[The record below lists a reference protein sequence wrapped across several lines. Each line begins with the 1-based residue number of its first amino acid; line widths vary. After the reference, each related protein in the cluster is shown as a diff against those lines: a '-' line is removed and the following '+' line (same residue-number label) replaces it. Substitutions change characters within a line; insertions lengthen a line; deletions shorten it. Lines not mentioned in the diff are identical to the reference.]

1 MAEYKRKKFK
11 KPPKMKFAFNKS
23 DKSAN
28 RTKDAQ
34 DNITMHP
41 VSDLKKIEKEKNK
54 RAEKRHK
61 KHSFAGKTRSAVK
74 PSDEQ
79 GKAFKI
85 IKGNKRFRSLK
96 IRVSYGICAAVIII
110 VAAFH
115 FALPTGISESVQNA
129 YSAMG
134 NGEIPAELQSSAVS
148 AIKCVGNISYILS
161 DSFLQVFN
169 TNGKEMLYCQH
180 GFSNPTMKTSEART
194 LIYDV
199 GGYGVK
205 ILNDYELKTENSMT
219 DTIFAGCITRNGY
232 SAFATKA
239 TGYAAAVTVYDD
251 DFKKTYT
258 RYFADNL
265 VSALALNNRG
275 SKVATAEVYTQN
287 GVSYSK
293 ISIFEYDSSKPIA
306 TEIINGAI
314 VTELSDIGGYFVAVY
329 DGGYSFFDWDGCKRV
344 KESAD
349 NGFLY
354 YDTTLSGESVFVSS
368 KGGDYSENNVVIYDN
383 DCEKVKSFSVK
394 GAVKGVALNGNS
406 AAFLLNDSIDVYSY
420 DGKRS
425 KSIDCGYNTYYI
437 ALLRSGDVAAI
448 SKSKFVVFEV

>member
-1 MAEYKRKKFK
+1 MAVYKRKKFK
-11 KPPKMKFAFNKS
+11 KPPKMKFTFNKS

-28 RTKDAQ
+28 RIRD
-34 DNITMHP
+34 DITMQP
-41 VSDLKKIEKEKNK
+41 ISDFKKTEKEKSKNEKNRQKNHGFTGRK
-54 RAEKRHK
+54 RRA
-61 KHSFAGKTRSAVK
+61 AK
-74 PSDEQ
+74 PFDKQ
-79 GKAFKI
+79 RKAFEV

-96 IRVSYGICAAVIII
+96 IRISYGICAAVIII

-115 FALPTGISESVQNA
+115 FALPTGIIESVQNA
-129 YSAMG
+129 YSAIG
-134 NGEIPAELQSSAVS
+134 NGEMPAELQSSAVS
-148 AIKCVGNISYILS
+148 TIKCVGNVSYILS
-161 DSFLQVFN
+161 DSFFQVFN

-180 GFSNPTMKTSEART
+180 GFSNPSMKISEART
-194 LIYDV
+194 LVYDV

-205 ILNDYELKTENSMT
+205 IFNDYELKTDNSMP

-239 TGYAAAVTVYDD
+239 TGYTAAVTVYDD

-306 TEIINGAI
+306 TEIIDGAI

-329 DGGYSFFDWDGCKRV
+329 DGGYSFFDWDDCKRV
-344 KESAD
+344 KESDD

-354 YDTTLSGESVFVSS
+354 YDTTLSGESMFVSS
-368 KGGDYSENNVVIYDN
+368 NGGDYSDNNVVIYDN

-394 GAVKGVALNGNS
+394 GAVKGVALNSDS
-406 AAFLLNDSIDVYSY
+406 AAFLLNDSIDIYSY
-420 DGKRS
+420 EGKRT

-437 ALLRSGDVAAI
+437 ALLRSGDVAAV
-448 SKSKFVVFEV
+448 SKSKFVVFGG